1 MKSRAPLKS
10 HAPLTAAM
18 AAALVLAGCS
28 APNSESEPAETSAA
42 VEEDRSQDEAG
53 SNSQGSGEHEADSD
67 DTTAAQQY
75 EDLLRTP
82 DPDQDPLPVVSAEG
96 ARLPYHLEGR
106 VLVEGPWDVLPQERN
121 GTFLAPRER
130 DGALDFTAVDAE
142 GAVLWTAQRPASC
155 AGFAVTGSEDGQD
168 LAVLTDLTSSEESL
182 SETTA
187 TAYDL
192 HSGAQAWGPVPV
204 DGPHV
209 GPGLVFS
216 APGDA
221 PMGAMG
227 ARLVLDGGS
236 GEVVAQEVDDGVH
249 VLGVGGS
256 GEVVAQYD
264 DAHILGEYEG
274 IVLLVEGDDLVAL
287 DADEAREEWRLTEQ
301 GWKGADL
308 APAAGARP
316 GGSLALLQTA
326 SGSQVAIDLS
336 AGSVLAE
343 GVTDMGTDPATGTH
357 VLVEDD
363 HARAYDPEGEELWAY
378 LLTGPTTI
386 TSTGGVMVFLRSG
399 ETVRVHNVLTGEVAE
414 AYDPDGEGE
423 ILVPAQIS
431 AAGATV
437 VVAEDGYRLV
447 TVTPDGTGQEDGDG
461 STGQDE

>member
-1 MKSRAPLKS
+1 MKSRAPLIV
-10 HAPLTAAM
+10 AM
-18 AAALVLAGCS
+18 AAALVLVGCS
-28 APNSESEPAETSAA
+28 APNSESEPAGTSAA
-42 VEEDRSQDEAG
+42 VEDGSQDEAG
-53 SNSQGSGEHEADSD
+53 SNSQGSGEHQVDPD
-67 DTTAAQQY
+67 DTTAAEQY

-82 DPDQDPLPVVSAEG
+82 DPDQDPLPVVSVED

-155 AGFAVTGSEDGQD
+155 AGFAVTGSENGQD

-192 HSGAQAWGPVPV
+192 HSGAQVWGPVPV

-227 ARLVLDGGS
+227 ARLVLDGAS

-249 VLGVGGS
+249 ILGVGDS
-256 GEVVAQYD
+256 GDSGDVVAQYD

-287 DADEAREEWRLTEQ
+287 DADEARVEWRLTEH
-301 GWKGADL
+301 GWKGSDL

-326 SGSQVAIDLS
+326 PGSQVAIDVRD
-336 AGSVLAE
+336 GSVLAE
-343 GVTDMGTDPATGTH
+343 DVTDMGTDPATGTH

-363 HARAYDPEGEELWAY
+363 HVRAYDADGEELWAY

-386 TSTGGVMVFLRSG
+386 TGTGGVMVFLRSG

-447 TVTPDGTGQEDGDG
+447 TVTPDGTDQEDGDG
-461 STGQDE
+461 TTGQDE